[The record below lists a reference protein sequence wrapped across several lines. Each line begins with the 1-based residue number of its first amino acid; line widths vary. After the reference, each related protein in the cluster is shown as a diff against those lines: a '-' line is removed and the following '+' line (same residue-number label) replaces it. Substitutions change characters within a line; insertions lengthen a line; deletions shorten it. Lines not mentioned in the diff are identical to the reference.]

1 MKNLLLAAGAAA
13 AIMSAPANAAVFI
26 VMSSGFVQPEE
37 NVLFQTENQ
46 TGTTIQG
53 VTNQTNT
60 MVTFTSL
67 TDTLLTTGSQGQ
79 ARLEAVDGSLDQ
91 VMFGL
96 TDPQLTFTEAEFNLF
111 NAFPNTT
118 QVTISLSSGL
128 TQTFDLNPN
137 GQNFFGIRAT
147 DGDTLSSINFDTN
160 GSGLSDVR
168 QFRIGGISGL
178 QMGAVPEPGTWAMM
192 LLGFGA
198 IGFGM
203 RRRKSADGEK
213 RVRIPGMA

>member
-1 MKNLLLAAGAAA
+1 MKYVLLAAGAAVA
-13 AIMSAPANAAVFI
+13 LTSAPASAAVI
-26 VMSSGFVQPEE
+26 IYTSAGPVQPAE

-46 TGTTIQG
+46 TGTTVQG

-60 MVTFTSL
+60 MVTFTSM

-79 ARLEAVDGSLDQ
+79 ARLEATDGSLDQ
-91 VMFGL
+91 VMFSL
-96 TDPQLTFTEAEFNLF
+96 TNPQLTFTEAEFNLF

-128 TQTFDLNPN
+128 TQTFDLSPN
-137 GQNFFGIRAT
+137 GQNFFGVRAT
-147 DGDTLSSINFDTN
+147 DGDFLTSISFDTN
-160 GSGLSDVR
+160 GSGVSDMR
-168 QFRIGGISGL
+168 QVRIGGISGS

-198 IGFGM
+198 IGFAL
-203 RRRKSADGEK
+203 RRRKSAEGTRRL
-213 RVRIPGMA
+213 RVAYS